1 MWSSSGVEFALL
13 TAKLRVWLPVSF
25 ITQRCRWE
33 IRMPRNYSRQSNRRS
48 GRRMHLF
55 GWLTALAVMA
65 PATVGMAQDSTAA
78 VSDSAAPAASP
89 LVTGRSLGTEPLPQ
103 THTVRKGDTLWDL
116 AQHYLHDP
124 FLWPGIYRLNTD
136 VVEDPHW
143 IYPGEILRIAPVDN
157 VAAVPTMD
165 TPVPQVEGDSSSL
178 AADSARGSGADST
191 DALARGPQQP
201 SMAESEAE
209 QGPLFPERK
218 PQKVSDIL
226 KAYTHQ
232 AYRPL
237 RRSEFY
243 SSGFL
248 TENQRLPY
256 GRVAGPVTP
265 QQIKAAN
272 SRANALPYTSI
283 SLEAPSGATYAVG
296 DSLLLLQVGGEI
308 DPYGR
313 VIVPTGVAVVT
324 EAVDQHYVAKIVSTY
339 GPIRSGQRTLPLE
352 SFNPGSGT
360 RAVPVS
366 DGVRGTFIGG
376 LGRQDLKEPQMVVF
390 INKGRQDGVSPGD
403 IFEMRRRPGRT
414 SDGLIRVN
422 ELMATMQIVHVRDH
436 TATGVLLTVVSPDI
450 PAGTDVMQVA
460 KLPQ

>member
-1 MWSSSGVEFALL
+1 
-13 TAKLRVWLPVSF
+13 
-25 ITQRCRWE
+25 
-33 IRMPRNYSRQSNRRS
+33 MPRNCSRQSNRRS
-48 GRRMHLF
+48 ARRMPLF
-55 GWLTALAVMA
+55 GWLTALGMMA
-65 PATVGMAQDSTAA
+65 PATVGMAQDSAA
-78 VSDSAAPAASP
+78 VARDSAAPAA
-89 LVTGRSLGTEPLPQ
+89 RSLATGDSLRTEPLPQ

-116 AQHYLHDP
+116 AQHYLRDP

-178 AADSARGSGADST
+178 VADSARGSGADST

-209 QGPLFPERK
+209 PGLLFPERK
-218 PQKVSDIL
+218 PRKVSEIL

-256 GRVAGPVTP
+256 GRVLGPVTP
-265 QQIKAAN
+265 QQIKAVN
-272 SRANALPYTSI
+272 SRANALPFTSI

-296 DSLLLLQVGGEI
+296 DSLLLLQVGE
-308 DPYGR
+308 R
-313 VIVPTGVAVVT
+313 
-324 EAVDQHYVAKIVSTY
+324 ST
-339 GPIRSGQRTLPLE
+339 
-352 SFNPGSGT
+352 
-360 RAVPVS
+360 
-366 DGVRGTFIGG
+366 
-376 LGRQDLKEPQMVVF
+376 
-390 INKGRQDGVSPGD
+390 
-403 IFEMRRRPGRT
+403 
-414 SDGLIRVN
+414 
-422 ELMATMQIVHVRDH
+422 
-436 TATGVLLTVVSPDI
+436 LTD
-450 PAGTDVMQVA
+450 A
-460 KLPQ
+460 